1 MRSRVLYISAGGY
14 EFAHELARLLNEV
27 PSFIH
32 DHVETLQQAKA
43 RLRSETYDVIITDAD
58 LTDGTWLNVMH
69 MIRESV
75 IEPKVILTDPSA
87 DDELRAKALSCG
99 VYGVIAQPF
108 DSCKVLGTLTNACSR
123 ETWMYV
129 GR

>member
-1 MRSRVLYISAGGY
+1 MRSRVLYISAGVD
-14 EFAHELARLLNEV
+14 EFAHELDQLLNEV

-43 RLRSETYDVIITDAD
+43 RLRSETYDVVITEAD

-69 MIRESV
+69 LIRESV

-87 DDELRAKALSCG
+87 DEELRAKALSCG
-99 VYGVIAQPF
+99 VYGVIARPF
-108 DSCKVLGTLTNACSR
+108 DSCGALRILTNACSR

>member
-1 MRSRVLYISAGGY
+1 MRSRVLYISGCGD
-14 EFAHELARLLNEV
+14 ELAHELARLLEDE
-27 PSFIH
+27 PTFIE

-43 RLRSETYDVIITDAD
+43 LLRSETYDVVITEAN
-58 LTDGTWLNVMH
+58 LTDGTWLDVMH

-75 IEPKVILTDPSA
+75 IEPKVILADPLA
-87 DDELRAKALSCG
+87 DDELRAKALGCG
-99 VYGVIAQPF
+99 VYGVIVQPF
-108 DSCKVLGTLTNACSR
+108 DSGGVLRMLTNACSR

>member
-1 MRSRVLYISAGGY
+1 MRSRILYISACGD
-14 EFAHELARLLNEV
+14 ELARELARLLDDV
-27 PSFIH
+27 PTFIP

-43 RLRSETYDVIITDAD
+43 RLRSETYDVVITEPN
-58 LTDGTWLNVMH
+58 LTDGTWLDVMH

-75 IEPKVILTDPSA
+75 IEPKVILADPLA
-87 DDELRAKALSCG
+87 DDELRAKALGCG
-99 VYGVIAQPF
+99 VYGVIVQPF
-108 DSCKVLGTLTNACSR
+108 DSGRVLRILTDACSR